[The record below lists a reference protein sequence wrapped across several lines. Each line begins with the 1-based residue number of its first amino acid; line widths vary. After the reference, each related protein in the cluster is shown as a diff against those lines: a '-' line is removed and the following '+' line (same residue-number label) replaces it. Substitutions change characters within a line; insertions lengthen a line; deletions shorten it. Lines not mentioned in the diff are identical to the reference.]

1 MRDVSEYM
9 NLPYTILVRKDDEG
23 DYVARVEELDGCT
36 AHGATKQEAI
46 ENLEE
51 VERAWIAEC
60 IESNLV
66 IPEPR
71 AVEGLPSGR
80 WVQRVPKSL
89 HRKLVR
95 LAKTESSSLNQL
107 VTGILAEA
115 VGVRSAKVFMADPAS
130 PPSYYSPGARAERGP
145 AASVNTVLVFNISEA
160 SRPQQWPAHQAQV
173 SAANDSTKSQGSN

>member
-1 MRDVSEYM
+1 MRDVNEYM

-23 DYVARVEELDGCT
+23 DYVASVEELDGCT
-36 AHGATKQEAI
+36 AHGASKQEAI

-60 IESNLV
+60 IESNLA

-115 VGVRSAKVFMADPAS
+115 VGVRAAKAS
-130 PPSYYSPGARAERGP
+130 RHPG
-145 AASVNTVLVFNISEA
+145 VNT
-160 SRPQQWPAHQAQV
+160 PAR
-173 SAANDSTKSQGSN
+173 KKPW